1 MQRSPE
7 VQEALLGL
15 VDEAFLCWVVS
26 DAEGRLLGGAGRL
39 AGRLVSDLL
48 GSTWSEVIGHP
59 LAPTASS
66 ERVRAPGP
74 WARSRCGS
82 TTASSE
88 TAPA

>member
-66 ERVRAPGP
+66 ERVRACLSRAPSLLHHPGP
-74 WARSRCGS
+74 SRPLCLI
-82 TTASSE
+82 
-88 TAPA
+88 